1 MYFSPGGKVA
11 SHAEAGM
18 LSVLEG
24 IGNNHE
30 NKQGVVYE
38 AHGRCGRRGPLSP
51 EKSSFS
57 QCFGLPVSLLE
68 GNAFS
73 LGCSGGGEGRG
84 IRRGTREECGP
95 SAWTTFCT
103 LWKKGD
109 KYSR

>member
-1 MYFSPGGKVA
+1 MYFSPGGKVS

-38 AHGRCGRRGPLSP
+38 AHGRWGRRGPLSP

-57 QCFGLPVSLLE
+57 QCSGLPVSLLE

-73 LGCSGGGEGRG
+73 LGCSGWGWGWGGG
-84 IRRGTREECGP
+84 
-95 SAWTTFCT
+95 
-103 LWKKGD
+103 
-109 KYSR
+109 